1 MVSVRF
7 PKTVLKQSVRLEAA
21 QRRDHEA
28 AKSLPTSLTR
38 AVLFCFVA
46 PPVMASRDRTKN
58 GRGHQNTG
66 QLKLKLQDINQ
77 NPFRQSL
84 LDTAAAADG
93 SGGSGD
99 ISEDMSWGFDQTF
112 FGEEGDGDGD
122 DDPDDYDDI

>member
-1 MVSVRF
+1 MFCGTPCHGVTRPDEKRTWT
-7 PKTVLKQSVRLEAA
+7 PK
-21 QRRDHEA
+21 H
-28 AKSLPTSLTR
+28 
-38 AVLFCFVA
+38 
-46 PPVMASRDRTKN
+46 
-58 GRGHQNTG
+58 G